1 MKRRILLVDD
11 EVAVL
16 LTLKAVL
23 EISGFEVDTAAS
35 AREGRSKLH
44 THEYN
49 MVITDMRMESE
60 ASGLEV
66 IEAARAAAYRP
77 AVALLTAFPAAEED
91 WQEMGADKML
101 VKPMHTRVLL
111 EQLEK
116 LLISHENK
124 LAKDAAG
131 KPVAKKASAKAKK
144 AVAKK
149 ATVIKKT
156 VAAKKTAAKE
166 TVVKVGKK
174 AAAKKG
180 VAKKTTARK
189 SAAGKTAGKAKKTPR
204 K

>member
-35 AREGRSKLH
+35 AKEGRSKLH
-44 THEYN
+44 THEYQ
-49 MVITDMRMESE
+49 MVITDMRMEGE

-116 LLISHENK
+116 LLISHESK
-124 LAKDAAG
+124 LAKGASGKKAAT
-131 KPVAKKASAKAKK
+131 KKTSAKKSPAKNTPAKKIAAKQAPAKKAVSKKAATTKLAVKKTTAKKAS
-144 AVAKK
+144 
-149 ATVIKKT
+149 
-156 VAAKKTAAKE
+156 
-166 TVVKVGKK
+166 GKK
-174 AAAKKG
+174 
-180 VAKKTTARK
+180 R
-189 SAAGKTAGKAKKTPR
+189 S
-204 K
+204 